1 MTVATVLT
9 RAQLG
14 LDAPL
19 VRVEVYC
26 GPGLPQVNIVGLAE
40 TTVRE
45 SRDRVQA
52 ALVNS
57 GFAFPDGRVT
67 INLSPADLPKEGGR
81 YDLAIALGM
90 LAATGQLDPGGLED
104 TEFYGELSLSG
115 ALRPVPGLLVA
126 AVQAARA
133 GHRLIVPAV
142 DVHQARLAPGARVAG
157 SPDLLRLVAG
167 LAGKAPL
174 PMAGEATLPATGWHG
189 PDLSDVRGQ
198 ESARRALEVAA
209 AGGHGMLMIGPPGSG
224 KSMLAERLPGLL
236 PPLDDQEAIESA
248 MIHSIARDP
257 PAVERWRNRPFRSPH
272 HSASVPAVVG
282 GGARP
287 APGEISLAHHG
298 VLFLDELPEFN
309 RAVLEALR
317 EPLETGCI
325 SIARATYRATF
336 PARFQLLA
344 AMNPCPC
351 GHAGGRD
358 QRCRCPPATVRRY
371 LARLSGPLLDRIDL
385 HVNVKA
391 VDYRALKEGGPA
403 VEDSAT
409 VAVRVLRARE
419 RQQRRGAM
427 NCVLD
432 AGALRQACALGTA
445 EHRVLAKAVAALG
458 LSARACTRALRV
470 ALTIADLEGESRVSV
485 THLSESLGYRGL
497 DGAA

>member
-1 MTVATVLT
+1 VTVATVLT

-142 DVHQARLAPGARVAG
+142 DVHQARLAPGVRVAG
-157 SPDLLRLVAG
+157 SPDLLRLVAC

-272 HSASVPAVVG
+272 HSASGRRRRRYTADAGRDLPC
-282 GGARP
+282 
-287 APGEISLAHHG
+287 APR
-298 VLFLDELPEFN
+298 
-309 RAVLEALR
+309 RAVPRRVAGIQPGRPRGAARTARDRLHQHRPGHLPRDVSGTLPAAGR
-317 EPLETGCI
+317 DEPL
-325 SIARATYRATF
+325 SLWPRWRA
-336 PARFQLLA
+336 
-344 AMNPCPC
+344 
-351 GHAGGRD
+351 
-358 QRCRCPPATVRRY
+358 
-371 LARLSGPLLDRIDL
+371 
-385 HVNVKA
+385 
-391 VDYRALKEGGPA
+391 
-403 VEDSAT
+403 
-409 VAVRVLRARE
+409 
-419 RQQRRGAM
+419 
-427 NCVLD
+427 
-432 AGALRQACALGTA
+432 
-445 EHRVLAKAVAALG
+445 
-458 LSARACTRALRV
+458 
-470 ALTIADLEGESRVSV
+470 
-485 THLSESLGYRGL
+485 
-497 DGAA
+497 